1 MGHTRLGKL
10 LTSRKWTQ
18 IVEMI
23 ELGDVSVADLAT
35 AVHEASLSDLKK
47 ASKDPAFLEA
57 LRLLCKIPLAAK
69 EKDFSAALAELGVRV
84 PANPTLNDVVVGFGN
99 AIEVAQRTQGA
110 EITDLGEMAKMAGI
124 AVFHESAQN
133 QMGLFDSRPED
144 IQSAVASFSATE
156 RFGDLMH
163 SFMARLTQD
172 NIQYYLDRAIPNHI
186 GPGQYL
192 PTIGDMG
199 VAEKIIQTHAYE
211 AATIVRAFAKDW
223 YGKHAYQPDHDINH
237 KTVQGFA
244 WVAFEKIGKEL
255 TIRNTPDENV

>member
-57 LRLLCKIPLAAK
+57 LHLLCKIPLAAK
-69 EKDFSAALAELGVRV
+69 EKDFQAALIPLGISV
-84 PANPTLNDVVVGFGN
+84 PANPTLNDVMIGFGK
-99 AIEVAQRTQGA
+99 AIETAQQTQGG
-110 EITDLGEMAKMAGI
+110 EITDLGEMAKMAGM

-144 IQSAVASFSATE
+144 VQSAFSGFSSPE

-172 NIQYYLDRAIPNHI
+172 NIQYYLDRAIPNHV

-199 VAEKIIQTHAYE
+199 TAEQTIQTHAYE
-211 AATIVRAFAKDW
+211 AATIVRAFSKDW
-223 YGKHAYQPDHDINH
+223 YGKYAYQPEHEINH
-237 KTVQGFA
+237 KSVQGFA

-255 TIRNTPDENV
+255 TIRNTPDEDV

>member
-23 ELGDVSVADLAT
+23 EVGDVSVADLAT
-35 AVHEASLSDLKK
+35 AVHEASMSDLKK

-69 EKDFSAALAELGVRV
+69 QKDFQAALIQLGVRV
-84 PANPTLNDVVVGFGN
+84 PANPTLNDVMIGFGN
-99 AIEVAQRTQGA
+99 AVEMAQRTQGA
-110 EITDLGEMAKMAGI
+110 EITDLGEMAKMAGM
-124 AVFHESAQN
+124 AVFHESAQH
-133 QMGLFDSRPED
+133 QMGFFDSRPED
-144 IQSAVASFSATE
+144 VKSAFSGFSSPE

-172 NIQYYLDRAIPNHI
+172 NVQYYLDRAIPNHV

-192 PTIGDMG
+192 PTINDMSA
-199 VAEKIIQTHAYE
+199 VERDIQTHAYE
-211 AATIVRAFAKDW
+211 AATIVRAFSKDW
-223 YGKHAYQPDHDINH
+223 YGKHAYQPDYEINP
-237 KTVQGFA
+237 KTIQGFA

-255 TIRNTPDENV
+255 NIRNTPHEDL